1 MRRMVLTQVTDVRL
15 RMRMKRLLQIIAG
28 ALLPLPLLAIQLFP
42 GQELGGYGG
51 VDGSEFVFARLRYNE
66 GLSNFR
72 GWGGRPSWAVDW
84 PKADK
89 QFIFAID
96 RMSNVRVVLDKD
108 VAIDIMDPNLFSYPF
123 LYALEV
129 GRGMTLSTPEAERLR
144 EYMLRGGF
152 LVIDDFWGT
161 YEWQNF
167 YAQLHKIFPDREPEE
182 IPLTHQIFHS
192 FFDIPEI
199 LQVPNVNNGCRGG
212 PTYQRDGY
220 VPHALAIFD
229 DDRRPMMVINFNTD
243 IGDAWEW
250 ADVECYPNRYAGYA
264 FRMGINWIV
273 YSMTH

>member
-1 MRRMVLTQVTDVRL
+1 
-15 RMRMKRLLQIIAG
+15 MKRLFLVVG
-28 ALLPLPLLAIQLFP
+28 VALLPLTLLSSQIFPTDQL
-42 GQELGGYGG
+42 GDYGG
-51 VDGSEFVFARLRYNE
+51 VDGSEFVFARLIYNE
-66 GLSNFR
+66 GLSSFR
-72 GWGGRPSWAVDW
+72 GFRRGRRPSWMTDW

-108 VAIDIMDPNLFSYPF
+108 IAIEIMDPNLFSYPF
-123 LYALEV
+123 VYALEV
-129 GRGMTLSTPEAERLR
+129 GRGMDLSQEEADRLR

-152 LVIDDFWGT
+152 FVIDDFWGS

-167 YAQLHKIFPDREPEE
+167 YRQFKKIFPEKEPEE
-182 IPLTHQIFHS
+182 IPLSHQIFHS
-192 FFDIPEI
+192 FFDIGRI
-199 LQVPNVNNGCRGG
+199 LQIPNVNNGCRGG
-212 PTYQRDGY
+212 PTSQGDGII
-220 VPHALAIFD
+220 PHAMAVFD

-250 ADVECYPNRYAGYA
+250 ADVECYPNEFAGFA

>member
-1 MRRMVLTQVTDVRL
+1 MVLTQVTDVRL

-199 LQVPNVNNGCRGG
+199 LQDGDQLQHRHRRCLGMGRCGVLSQPVRGLCI
-212 PTYQRDGY
+212 
-220 VPHALAIFD
+220 PHGDQLDRLFD
-229 DDRRPMMVINFNTD
+229 DPLNARGDYPMIDPPPCGSTRGQ
-243 IGDAWEW
+243 I
-250 ADVECYPNRYAGYA
+250 PSPRLL
-264 FRMGINWIV
+264 
-273 YSMTH
+273 